1 MRVLFTK
8 KNCEKCDYV
17 KENLPSGLEIEI
29 QDIGTAEGLA
39 KLAWFS
45 QVSTAET
52 ALPILVDYEP
62 NHELLPRV
70 REVITGAVKI
80 KNALTAK

>member
-8 KNCEKCDYV
+8 KNCEKCEYV
-17 KENLPSGLEIEI
+17 KENLPVGLELEI
-29 QDIGTAEGLA
+29 QDIGTAEGLS

-62 NHELLPRV
+62 GSELMPRV
-70 REVITGAVKI
+70 KEVITGAVKI
-80 KNALTAK
+80 KNALTSK